1 MTDKVIENNQVT
13 VMGEVVSDFSYSH
26 EIYGEGFYM
35 VDLRCMRLS
44 DSFDIISGDG
54 LGETLDVTASCIGML
69 CALMGSSGPITVM
82 RSVRTDWYCLC
93 LPER

>member
-1 MTDKVIENNQVT
+1 MQYIRIVVEESEDVEGRTKMTDKVIENNQVT

-26 EIYGEGFYM
+26 EIYG
-35 VDLRCMRLS
+35 
-44 DSFDIISGDG
+44 
-54 LGETLDVTASCIGML
+54 
-69 CALMGSSGPITVM
+69 M

>member
-35 VDLRCMRLS
+35 VDIKCTRLS
-44 DSFDIISGDG
+44 DSFDIIPVMVSER
-54 LGETLDVTASCIGML
+54 LLDVTASWQHRRQQ
-69 CALMGSSGPITVM
+69 SSSADCGNWDFRHCCYRTT
-82 RSVRTDWYCLC
+82 RS
-93 LPER
+93 PA